1 MTDLTREGLVELAD
15 RVEALKTSDNAVD
28 VLCEIALFR
37 PSTTWA
43 SIRANHA
50 GTKVILTDQNGRD
63 ATFRADDW
71 THEVLGGP
79 RVRAQTAASLRA
91 RAMEAGR
98 G

>member
-43 SIRANHA
+43 SIRAGSNPSR
-50 GTKVILTDQNGRD
+50 LTR
-63 ATFRADDW
+63 
-71 THEVLGGP
+71 
-79 RVRAQTAASLRA
+79 
-91 RAMEAGR
+91 
-98 G
+98 